1 MKTKLLSGL
10 MMCAVF
16 LTAGI
21 PSCAGKD
28 GAFDNAAA
36 LRGRFLAALTD
47 FRPEGFTETATPA
60 APAGTLSRKKPVL
73 AAALSAA
80 VPGAGEFYAGSW
92 IKGTVFIAIEVAA
105 WAGYAHYTDKGN
117 ELRTTFRHYAD
128 THWFKLGENPADPS
142 LGYDPNDP
150 TVPST
155 HGLPESKTQQY
166 YEMIGKYDQFEK
178 GWDDWSKGVLVR
190 PDMTPHRDYYE
201 SMRHDHNHQLI
212 NASRCTMAAL
222 TNHLLSALDAAWT
235 VHRRNRSIR
244 ATLGT
249 DVIMAQS
256 EALPVLSLRMA
267 W

>member
-1 MKTKLLSGL
+1 MKTRLLFGV
-10 MMCAVF
+10 MMCSGF

-21 PSCAGKD
+21 PIGAGD
-28 GAFDNAAA
+28 GGAFDGYAVS
-36 LRGRFLAALTD
+36 RGRLRAELTGIRMD
-47 FRPEGFTETATPA
+47 GFRVSSMPAGPTETISP
-60 APAGTLSRKKPVL
+60 KKPML

-80 VPGAGEFYAGSW
+80 VPGAGEFYSGSW
-92 IKGTVFIAIEVAA
+92 IKGTVFLAIEVAA
-105 WAGYAHYTDKGN
+105 WVGYKHYTDKGN
-117 ELRTTFRHYAD
+117 DLRTTFRHYAD
-128 THWFKLGENPADPS
+128 THWFKLGENPANPS

-190 PDMTPHRDYYE
+190 PDITPHRDYYE
-201 SMRHDHNHQLI
+201 SMRHDHNDQLI

-222 TNHLLSALDAAWT
+222 TNHLLSAVDAAWT
-235 VHRRNRSIR
+235 VHRHNRSIR
-244 ATLGT
+244 AALRT

-256 EALPVLSLRMA
+256 EAVPALSLRMA